1 MRLNSIRAYFRGPAR
16 SAGIA
21 IVTAGIAASTFP
33 AIASADSTDDYPV
46 PRRMLK
52 TTCTAEQYL
61 AAVRDYDPIYYTRYI
76 IDKNNKPQQVQDAT
90 IDRIH
95 QFFAKDYAGRREESE
110 VFAVNYPP
118 EALTSQWPNWGKIFF
133 NNKGVVAKG
142 TENCSKYPSDMSVWD
157 GP

>member
-1 MRLNSIRAYFRGPAR
+1 
-16 SAGIA
+16 
-21 IVTAGIAASTFP
+21 
-33 AIASADSTDDYPV
+33 
-46 PRRMLK
+46 MLK

-61 AAVRDYDPIYYTRYI
+61 AAVRDYDPIYYTRYM

-142 TENCSKYPSDMSVWD
+142 TENCSKYPSDMSAWD

>member
-1 MRLNSIRAYFRGPAR
+1 
-16 SAGIA
+16 
-21 IVTAGIAASTFP
+21 
-33 AIASADSTDDYPV
+33 
-46 PRRMLK
+46 MLK

-61 AAVRDYDPIYYTRYI
+61 AAVRDYDPIYYTRYM

-95 QFFAKDYAGRREESE
+95 EFFAKDYAGRREESE

-133 NNKGVVAKG
+133 NNKVSLPRAPRIAASTLPTCQSGTVPKHTSAQKKPVVITPRG
-142 TENCSKYPSDMSVWD
+142 FFLSLPIYPYQLSDS
-157 GP
+157 

>member
-1 MRLNSIRAYFRGPAR
+1 
-16 SAGIA
+16 
-21 IVTAGIAASTFP
+21 
-33 AIASADSTDDYPV
+33 
-46 PRRMLK
+46 MLK

-61 AAVRDYDPIYYTRYI
+61 AAVRDYDPIYYTRYM

-95 QFFAKDYAGRREESE
+95 EFFAKDYAGRREESE

-157 GP
+157 GPSKHTSAQKKPRGDHTAGLFLIPTNLSLPIIGFP